1 MRTSL
6 LPTAIIACTLLF
18 APLHAAAQGTI
29 FNPEVPDDK
38 ADETPAKK
46 TPAKTATPTSKPAA
60 KGSPEDLLRPS
71 TRGMLVSAALGPA
84 IELKGLPTQF
94 KVEAAFAYH
103 FSKGPTGLALGGVF
117 GLAFGNQLTTIEV
130 GARVWWDFQ
139 PLAAYGFYLGP
150 FVQVGWRFF
159 TDHRCYAGIGGAML
173 CGQSTSDSFFG
184 VALGVDARLL
194 FSDRWFLLFRP
205 AGFTLDFGSETA
217 SRYELVFGGG
227 VTF

>member
-6 LPTAIIACTLLF
+6 LLTAIIACTLLF
-18 APLHAAAQGTI
+18 APLRAAAQGTI

-38 ADETPAKK
+38 ADATPAQKN
-46 TPAKTATPTSKPAA
+46 PAKAAPASKPAA
-60 KGSPEDLLRPS
+60 KGSPSDLLRPS
-71 TRGMLVSAALGPA
+71 TRGMLVSVGLGPA
-84 IELKGLPTQF
+84 VELKGLPTQF
-94 KVEAAFAYH
+94 KLEAAFAYH

-117 GLAFGNQLTTIEV
+117 GVAFGNQLTTIEL

-139 PLAAYGFYLGP
+139 PLAAYGLYIGP
-150 FVQVGWRFF
+150 FAQAGWRFF
-159 TDHRCYAGIGGAML
+159 SDHRCLVTVGGVA
-173 CGQSTSDSFFG
+173 CGDSTSDSYFG

-205 AGFTLDFGSETA
+205 AAFTLDFAGETA

>member
-6 LPTAIIACTLLF
+6 LLKAIIACTLLLV
-18 APLHAAAQGTI
+18 PLRAAAQGTI
-29 FNPEVPDDK
+29 FNPEVPEDK

-46 TPAKTATPTSKPAA
+46 KPAKAAPASKPAA

-71 TRGMLVSAALGPA
+71 TRGMLVSLGLGPA

-94 KVEAAFAYH
+94 KLEAAFAYH

-117 GLAFGNQLTTIEV
+117 GVAFGAQLTTIEL

-139 PLAAYGFYLGP
+139 PLAAYGFYVGP
-150 FVQVGWRFF
+150 FVQAGWRFF
-159 TDHRCYAGIGGAML
+159 TDHRCYAGVSGALL
-173 CGQSTSDSFFG
+173 CGQSNSDSYFG

-194 FSDRWFLLFRP
+194 FDDRWFLLFRP
-205 AGFTLDFGSETA
+205 AGFTLDFGSETG